1 MFMKIVQYP
10 NPILRQRCEKIKNPT
25 DPVIQQL
32 VLDMIKTMRAN
43 DGTGLAAPQIGKNI
57 QLCIIEVDN
66 EVFTL
71 INPEIKN
78 LSGKDLFI
86 EEGCLS
92 FPGKF
97 LPVKRY
103 EKIKVKAYDSNGKKQ
118 IIRARGLLSR
128 AFQHEI
134 DHLNGELFV
143 DKAVEYK

>member
-1 MFMKIVQYP
+1 MKIIQYP
-10 NPILRQRCEKIKNPT
+10 HPALRQKCEKVKNPT
-25 DPVIQQL
+25 DPAIQQFI
-32 VLDMIKTMRAN
+32 LDMTKTMRAN
-43 DGTGLAAPQIGKNI
+43 DGAGLAAPQVGKNI
-57 QLCIIEVDN
+57 QICLAEVEN

-78 LSGKDLFI
+78 LSGKELSA

-118 IIRARGLLSR
+118 IIRARGLLAR
-128 AFQHEI
+128 IFQHEI
-134 DHLNGELFV
+134 GHLNGELFV